1 MKIRW
6 KIILPVSIIIIICSL
21 SSAFISE
28 YMITNNINESLN
40 NELKNSMNTV
50 KILFD
55 EFFSTNKQIAKTC
68 SETLEAAEIL
78 KKYAGNNVQ
87 GNKKVINKLKSDS
100 KVSDYCQ
107 RLSNIKTD
115 NELIA
120 IYLLNNAGEI
130 ISGQSIDKI
139 GGFRGDRP
147 YFKKLVSTKQITI
160 SNVLKSRTSGKLTI
174 VVCAPIIDKSDNM
187 LGAILVAFDY
197 LSFYNKILNTLSLSE
212 GEYPYIFSSDKHFIA
227 HPEQEILNKYAVDS
241 KIPFKFIDKL
251 LSAGNNIV
259 EYTFPEGSETRRVA
273 AVSPLDFSNWIIGFS
288 YNLNLRLKTARH
300 ITFIILSAAI
310 LAVIIMCFTI
320 YILIRYHIE
329 RPVNVLVDHLNQY
342 CEGNIQLI
350 EKHSQAIKKIRLNKD
365 EFGDMTRAIG
375 KFREY
380 IQQNIVVASEIA
392 NGNLCVNI
400 DVKSENDMFGNE
412 FSLMTDKLK
421 SAFQTLSSFTNGV
434 REKVDMVNTAS
445 QELSDEAL
453 KQEEALIQI
462 SSSITHM
469 GEKAE
474 DNAKA
479 ATSASSITHQA
490 SSAAEKGNSLMGDL
504 SKAISSITNRAKDT
518 QTVVKSIDDIAF
530 QTNLLALN
538 AAVESARAG
547 AHGKGFSVVAQEVK
561 SLAMRSA
568 DAAKETSNLIDRMIN
583 EVNAGNELATKTVE
597 ILVEITKRVGEATEI
612 VSTIENASKDQ
623 AKAVGEINIGINNL
637 EQITVE
643 NTASAKQTADASHD
657 MNTQAMNLQNI
668 VSTFKHDQKEQDLA
682 QDKSSTQQKQ
692 LAYSDI

>member
-6 KIILPVSIIIIICSL
+6 KIILPVSAIIIICSL

-28 YMITNNINESLN
+28 YMITNNINDSLN
-40 NELKNSMNTV
+40 KELINSMHTI
-50 KILFD
+50 KILFN

-68 SETLEAAEIL
+68 SETREAEEIL
-78 KKYAGNNVQ
+78 KKYT
-87 GNKKVINKLKSDS
+87 GNKIKDNKEIINKLKNDS
-100 KVSDYCQ
+100 EVIDYCQ
-107 RLSNIKTD
+107 RLNKIKSD
-115 NELIA
+115 NNLIA
-120 IYLLNNAGEI
+120 IYLLNPKGEI
-130 ISGQSIDKI
+130 ISGQNIDNI
-139 GGFRGDRP
+139 GGFRGDRA
-147 YFKKLVSTKQITI
+147 YFKDLVSTKQITI
-160 SNVLKSRTSGKLTI
+160 SNVLKSRTTGKLTI
-174 VVCAPIIDKSDNM
+174 VVCAPVTDKSDNM
-187 LGAILVAFDY
+187 LGGILVAFDY
-197 LSFYNKILNTLSLSE
+197 LNFYNEIINSLSLSE
-212 GEYPYIFSSDKHFIA
+212 GEYPYIFSTDKHFIA
-227 HPEQEILNKYAVDS
+227 HPDQEILNKYAIDA
-241 KIPFKFIDKL
+241 KIPFKFIDQL

-259 EYTFPEGSETRRVA
+259 EYTFPEGSETKRVA
-273 AVSPLDFSNWIIGFS
+273 TVAPLNFSNWIIGFS

-310 LAVIIMCFTI
+310 IAVIIMCLTI
-320 YILIRYHIE
+320 YLLIKYHIE

-350 EKHSQAIKKIRLNKD
+350 EKHSQVIKKIRISKD
-365 EFGDMTRAIG
+365 EFGEMCRAIG

-380 IQQNIVVASEIA
+380 IQQNITVASEIA
-392 NGNLCVNI
+392 NGNLCVHI

-412 FSLMTDKLK
+412 FSIMTDKLK
-421 SAFQTLSSFTNGV
+421 SAFKTLSTFTDGV
-434 REKVDMVNTAS
+434 REKVEMVNTAS

-462 SSSITHM
+462 SSSIAQM

-490 SSAAEKGNSLMGDL
+490 SSAAEKGNSLMGEL

-547 AHGKGFSVVAQEVK
+547 IHGKGFSVVAQEVK

-568 DAAKETSNLIDRMIN
+568 DAAKETSSLIDRMIN

-597 ILVEITKRVGEATEI
+597 ILIEITKRVGEATEI
-612 VSTIENASKDQ
+612 VSNIEKASKDQ
-623 AKAVGEINIGINNL
+623 ARAVGEINIGINNL

-657 MNTQAMNLQNI
+657 MNTKAVNLQNI
-668 VSTFKHDQKEQDLA
+668 VSTFKHDQESQSPA
-682 QDKSSTQQKQ
+682 QKQ
-692 LAYSDI
+692 LEHSNI